1 MNIINTLSFCR
12 RLLGR
17 LVRKPSKCNSFT
29 LIDLTCWLI
38 RLNKQTETTFSI
50 GSHAIPQPSEK
61 CSTWAR
67 WVSAEIYTLNN
78 LTHKQ
83 EEARKYTFFLLSSI
97 SYHNAQNSPGN
108 AKQFCKVF
116 ICPYLSNPF
125 NDENFSL
132 SKRQFL
138 NQKIYLSALLSQ
150 QWFVSTFTSYPDTL
164 SKVSFKRMH
173 EIMFFEELANLLCP
187 FLSINEK

>member
-1 MNIINTLSFCR
+1 MNIINALSLCR
-12 RLLGR
+12 RLLNR
-17 LVRKPSKCNSFT
+17 LIRKRSKCRSFT

-38 RLNKQTETTFSI
+38 RLNHIFIMSFTRQPCCSPTFREI
-50 GSHAIPQPSEK
+50 
-61 CSTWAR
+61 STWAR
-67 WVSAEIYTLNN
+67 WVSPEIYTLNN
-78 LTHKQ
+78 LTNKQ

-132 SKRQFL
+132 SYRQVL
-138 NQKIYLSALLSQ
+138 NKKIYLSALLSQ
-150 QWFVSTFTSYPDTL
+150 QWFVSTFTSYPDTS

-173 EIMFFEELANLLCP
+173 EIMFFEELAN
-187 FLSINEK
+187 

>member
-1 MNIINTLSFCR
+1 MNIIHALSFCR
-12 RLLGR
+12 RLLDR
-17 LVRKPSKCNSFT
+17 LVHKPSKYNSFP

-38 RLNKQTETTFSI
+38 RLNKQTETTFSLCHSL

-61 CSTWAR
+61 FLTRAR
-67 WVSAEIYTLNN
+67 WVSPEINTLND

-83 EEARKYTFFLLSSI
+83 EEARKYTFINVSSI

-116 ICPYLSNPF
+116 IYPYLSNPF

-138 NQKIYLSALLSQ
+138 NKKIDLSALLSQ
-150 QWFVSTFTSYPDTL
+150 QWFVSIFTSYPGTF
-164 SKVSFKRMH
+164 SKVSFKRMN
-173 EIMFFEELANLLCP
+173 EIMVFEELAN
-187 FLSINEK
+187 